1 MDSELFSL
9 QAKTGPLS
17 RDLLLEP
24 SKFGLG
30 KLPFKSTPDFATRM
44 VCGYCSIG
52 CGLIGHLKN
61 GQAVGLSPATEY
73 PVNMGMACPK
83 GWEALEVLQAPDRA
97 KTPLLRNKIS
107 GILEPCTWHD
117 ALTSFSERF
126 KGIQNKYGND
136 AVAFLS
142 TGQIVTEEM
151 AFLGALAKFGM
162 GILDGDGNTRQC
174 MATSAVAYK
183 QSFGFDAPP
192 YSYSDL
198 ELSDVVFLIGSNMAI
213 AHPILWERVLRNP
226 NNPKILVVD
235 PRKTETAMAATSHL
249 PILPKSDLV
258 FLYCLAQVL
267 IENDWVDSE
276 YIASATHGYEEFAAF
291 VKPFTPESQS
301 HLIGLT
307 PEVIREVVKIIHEGK
322 SVSFWWTMGVNQS
335 HEGTRTAQAIIN
347 LALMTGNMGRPGTG
361 ANSITG
367 QCNAMGSR
375 LFSNTTNL
383 LGGHDFL
390 NEGHRQKIADLLGMD
405 LSRIPTRNSLSYH
418 EIIQQIEKGKIKGL
432 WIIATNP
439 AHSWIEKNALFRAFQ
454 GLDFLVVQDMYH
466 STETAQMA
474 DLVLPAAGWG
484 EKDGTFINSE
494 RRIGLVKKI
503 AKAPGHALSDF
514 SIFNLIANYWGC
526 ADLFKEWKDPESV
539 FQILKKIS
547 VGQPCDFSG
556 IKDYLMLEE
565 QMGIQWPFSQADA
578 TLGPPSVARR
588 LFEDGRYYHAD
599 GKARFIFENPR
610 APLEIPDLDF
620 PFWLLTGRG
629 AASQWHT
636 QTRTG
641 KSQVLNKLSPKSIYA
656 EINYQDAKDLGIAP
670 GTKVR
675 VTTRRGS
682 LVANTSIS
690 HSIQKGQVYLP
701 MHYVETNCLTLAQ
714 FDPYSKQPS
723 YKACAVKL
731 EPVRPE

>member
-1 MDSELFSL
+1 
-9 QAKTGPLS
+9 
-17 RDLLLEP
+17 
-24 SKFGLG
+24 
-30 KLPFKSTPDFATRM
+30 
-44 VCGYCSIG
+44 
-52 CGLIGHLKN
+52 
-61 GQAVGLSPATEY
+61 
-73 PVNMGMACPK
+73 
-83 GWEALEVLQAPDRA
+83 
-97 KTPLLRNKIS
+97 
-107 GILEPCTWHD
+107 
-117 ALTSFSERF
+117 
-126 KGIQNKYGND
+126 
-136 AVAFLS
+136 
-142 TGQIVTEEM
+142 
-151 AFLGALAKFGM
+151 
-162 GILDGDGNTRQC
+162 
-174 MATSAVAYK
+174 
-183 QSFGFDAPP
+183 
-192 YSYSDL
+192 
-198 ELSDVVFLIGSNMAI
+198 
-213 AHPILWERVLRNP
+213 
-226 NNPKILVVD
+226 
-235 PRKTETAMAATSHL
+235 
-249 PILPKSDLV
+249 
-258 FLYCLAQVL
+258 
-267 IENDWVDSE
+267 
-276 YIASATHGYEEFAAF
+276 
-291 VKPFTPESQS
+291 
-301 HLIGLT
+301 
-307 PEVIREVVKIIHEGK
+307 
-322 SVSFWWTMGVNQS
+322 
-335 HEGTRTAQAIIN
+335 
-347 LALMTGNMGRPGTG
+347 
-361 ANSITG
+361 
-367 QCNAMGSR
+367 
-375 LFSNTTNL
+375 
-383 LGGHDFL
+383 
-390 NEGHRQKIADLLGMD
+390 
-405 LSRIPTRNSLSYH
+405 
-418 EIIQQIEKGKIKGL
+418 
-432 WIIATNP
+432 
-439 AHSWIEKNALFRAFQ
+439 
-454 GLDFLVVQDMYH
+454 MYH